1 MQEIADKQDEDY
13 QKEIDKLIEENA
25 KLSNFKKIMKFTHPK
40 QLLISG
46 PFGSMIVG
54 SSMPLIGVALSYV
67 LGYLVTP
74 MENLISDDGQ
84 LKGREYLK

>member
-1 MQEIADKQDEDY
+1 
-13 QKEIDKLIEENA
+13 
-25 KLSNFKKIMKFTHPK
+25 
-40 QLLISG
+40 
-46 PFGSMIVG
+46 MIVG